1 MAGSAASADLSSSLA
16 PASPTTYDRGA
27 NYLKTRQTGPTFSR
41 IQTVNVP
48 ADTVGNITSDGSP
61 DVFPIFKAVSDAFSP
76 RYAKIKL
83 TSGAAGDDKAYSKFC
98 ANSVDMIG
106 VTHLPTDDEK
116 AACLKAQVDMIQ
128 LRLGREAVVV
138 VVNNNN
144 KFATCLTTDQLW
156 TLFGLDSQG
165 KVKKWSDVSS
175 TFPATDILIVAPT
188 DGAGETDM
196 LLDKS
201 VKKVAPLRRTD
212 TTDNDDPVYRA
223 NGTANVDGAVTYM
236 SFADFQNVKSNVHA
250 VAINAGN
257 GCIDAT
263 AANINNGTYPISETL
278 YALLNTGTFSRPDMK
293 AWTWYFLS
301 DDALGVLAKASLVDT
316 DTAGIIKARDVALA
330 KFAQPQQAPA
340 ATPDTAAPAA
350 TSAATPAAT
359 QAQ

>member
-1 MAGSAASADLSSSLA
+1 
-16 PASPTTYDRGA
+16 
-27 NYLKTRQTGPTFSR
+27 
-41 IQTVNVP
+41 
-48 ADTVGNITSDGSP
+48 
-61 DVFPIFKAVSDAFSP
+61 
-76 RYAKIKL
+76 
-83 TSGAAGDDKAYSKFC
+83 
-98 ANSVDMIG
+98 
-106 VTHLPTDDEK
+106 
-116 AACLKAQVDMIQ
+116 MIQ
-128 LRLGREAVVV
+128 LRLGREALVVF
-138 VVNNNN
+138 VNNDI
-144 KFATCLTTDQLW
+144 KFADCLTADQLW

-165 KVKKWSDVSS
+165 KVKKGSDVSS

-188 DGAGETDM
+188 NGAGETDM

-257 GCIDAT
+257 GCIYAT
-263 AANINNGTYPISETL
+263 AANINNATNPISETL

-316 DTAGIIKARDVALA
+316 DAAGIIKARDVALA
-330 KFAQPQQAPA
+330 KFAQPQPASA
-340 ATPDTAAPAA
+340 ATPDAAAPAA
-350 TSAATPAAT
+350 TSAATSAAT
-359 QAQ
+359 PAQ